1 MGFPLQE
8 CWSRLLFPTPGD
20 LPHPGIEPASL
31 ALAGRFVTTVP
42 LGKPIYF
49 YCPHE
54 NMSIVKYPTFIH
66 FLSYKLSSFSNS
78 SNSEKSIS
86 FKVKIEDSTNDF

>member
-8 CWSRLLFPTPGD
+8 CWSTLPFPTPGD
-20 LPHPGIEPASL
+20 LPHPRIEPASL
-31 ALAGRFVTTVP
+31 ALASRFVTTVP

-66 FLSYKLSSFSNS
+66 FLSYKRSIFSIS
-78 SNSEKSIS
+78 SNSEKYIS
-86 FKVKIEDSTNDF
+86 FKVKIEDTNDF